1 VLGCIFVF
9 LLLLLVVGV
18 GNCVLY
24 CTVPVVADELGVT
37 LFAVFGISVVYIVV
51 VAVVDIV
58 VLMLVD

>member
-1 VLGCIFVF
+1 M
-9 LLLLLVVGV
+9 VGV